1 MKRKHFK
8 GIKDTFG
15 YREHKPSTVKAY
27 TITDLGKKRLKR
39 TTTPR
44 LTYEEAVILQALGNK
59 QCTAGELVDVCS
71 FMYTPSVKGAIDNLI
86 ELGLIERRDVTI

>member
-15 YREHKPSTVKAY
+15 YRKHKPSTVKAY
-27 TITDLGKKRLKR
+27 IITNLGKERLKR
-39 TTTPR
+39 TTAPQ
-44 LTYEEAVILQALGNK
+44 LKYEEALILQALGNN

-71 FMYTPSVKGAIDNLI
+71 FMYAPSAGSTRRHSRRTK
-86 ELGLIERRDVTI
+86 ERVQKHL